1 MRIQCGRDIVGIN
14 QLTNAELDYQY
25 SQGFLERWLEIITPA
40 PPKQI
45 KEHLDV
51 LVGGIKAYR
60 EKYISIQEDYNKLN
74 ELYIKLAGLS
84 AQYLETMKQQR
95 EQIDQELMEQQRE
108 FHHKETT
115 PRNRPRPFIET

>member
-1 MRIQCGRDIVGIN
+1 MGIN

-95 EQIDQELMEQQRE
+95 EQIDQELIEQQRE
-108 FHHKETT
+108 FHHKE
-115 PRNRPRPFIET
+115 RPPFIET

>member
-1 MRIQCGRDIVGIN
+1 MAIN
-14 QLTNAELDYQY
+14 QLTDAERDYQY
-25 SQGFLERWLEIITPA
+25 SQGFLEHWLEITTPT

-74 ELYIKLAGLS
+74 ELYTKLAGLS
-84 AQYLETMKQQR
+84 AQYLDTMKQQR
-95 EQIDQELMEQQRE
+95 DQLDQELIEQQRE
-108 FHHKETT
+108 FYHKET
-115 PRNRPRPFIET
+115 PRNRPAFIET